1 MALSLKKTL
10 TIASSIAVLL
20 MVVLIGYYLMSLKKS
35 PYSVADFDS
44 FTYKWGAGDNLVNS
58 YSSLS
63 GDYQYLNNRDSLIK
77 SNVKLRANDIIFIH
91 NKISE
96 LGVWNLPS
104 SIGKPS
110 VNSKGTVYD
119 LQFNYREKSKR
130 ILIYSDF
137 DGNPQ
142 LLDSAMQI
150 KNLIQQV
157 IDEAESRY
165 HQ

>member
-10 TIASSIAVLL
+10 TIGSSIAVLL
-20 MVVLIGYYLMSLKKS
+20 LIALIGYYLVSLKKS
-35 PYSVADFDS
+35 SYQVADFES
-44 FTYKWGAGDNLVNS
+44 FTYKWGTSDNLVNS

-63 GDYQYLNNRDSLIK
+63 GDYQYLNNRDSLMK

-91 NKISE
+91 NKIGE
-96 LGVWNLPS
+96 LGLWNLPS
-104 SIGKPS
+104 TIGQPT
-110 VNSKGTVYD
+110 VNSKAAVYE
-119 LQFNYREKSKR
+119 LQFNYRNKAKR

-165 HQ
+165 Y

>member
-10 TIASSIAVLL
+10 TIGSSIAVLL
-20 MVVLIGYYLMSLKKS
+20 MIALIGYYLMSLKKS
-35 PYSVADFDS
+35 PYPVADFES
-44 FTYKWGAGDNLVNS
+44 FTYKWGKADSLVNS

-63 GDYQYLNNRDSLIK
+63 GDYQYLNNRDSLVK

-91 NKISE
+91 NKIGE
-96 LGVWNLPS
+96 LGLWNLPS
-104 SIGKPS
+104 TIGQPA
-110 VNSKGTVYD
+110 VNSKAAVYD

-150 KNLIQQV
+150 KSLIQQV

-165 HQ
+165 H